1 MRYLLTVAYDG
12 THYSG
17 WQRQKNAVAIQDKME
32 WALDAVFKQRIP
44 VTAASRTDAG
54 VHALGQRVC
63 FSIEDCRIPTNK
75 IPLVLNSYLPDDIS
89 VIAIKTVDGN
99 FNPRFMAKEKTYH
112 YCIWHDKYPNPLIR
126 LTTVFFP
133 YQLNLEL
140 MKEAAKFFEGKHD
153 FAAFCAAGSCVL
165 TTIREIFE
173 CRLEYDGCLIT
184 IKIRG
189 EGFLYNMVRIIAGTL
204 IAAGQG
210 KIPPADIQSIIK
222 SRCRAQAGPT
232 MPAHGL
238 TLIDIKY

>member
-1 MRYLLTVAYDG
+1 MRYLLTLSYDG
-12 THYSG
+12 TGYGG
-17 WQRQKNAVAIQDKME
+17 WQHQKNAVTIQDKME
-32 WALDAVFKQRIP
+32 EAVSTVFKQRIP

-63 FSIEDCRIPTNK
+63 FSIENCQIPTNK
-75 IPLVLNSYLPDDIS
+75 IPLVLNRFLPDDIA
-89 VIAIKTVDGN
+89 VTAIKAVDSN

-126 LTTVFFP
+126 YTAVFFP
-133 YQLNLEL
+133 YQLDLEL
-140 MKEAAKFFEGKHD
+140 MREASKHFEGKHD
-153 FAAFCAAGSCVL
+153 FAAFCASGSCVL

-173 CRLEYDGCLIT
+173 CSLEKDGCLIT

-189 EGFLYNMVRIIAGTL
+189 EGFLYNMARIIAGTL
-204 IAAGQG
+204 VATGQG
-210 KIPPADIQSIIK
+210 KIPPSNIPSVLE
-222 SRCRAQAGPT
+222 SRSRTQAGPT